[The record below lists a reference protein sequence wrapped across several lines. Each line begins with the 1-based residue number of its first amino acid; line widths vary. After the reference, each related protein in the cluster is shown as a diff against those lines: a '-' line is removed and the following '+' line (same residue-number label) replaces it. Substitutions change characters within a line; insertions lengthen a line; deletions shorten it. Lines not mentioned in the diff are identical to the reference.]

1 MSEKFDS
8 LIKKLFSLLCFQQND
23 LLAVHMDK
31 AHTAEDDRE
40 SFGDREGKPHGVK
53 TTDPCED
60 KCHRQKND
68 KLTEHGDP

>member
-8 LIKKLFSLLCFQQND
+8 LIKKLFSLPCFQRND
-23 LLAVHMDK
+23 LLTVHMDK

-40 SFGDREGKPHGVK
+40 SFGDREGKPHSVK
-53 TTDPCED
+53 TTDPRED

>member
-8 LIKKLFSLLCFQQND
+8 LIKKLFSLLCFQRND

-60 KCHRQKND
+60 KCHRQKSD

>member
-8 LIKKLFSLLCFQQND
+8 LIKKLFSLLCFQRND
-23 LLAVHMDK
+23 LLTVHMDK

-40 SFGDREGKPHGVK
+40 SFGDREGKPYGVK
-53 TTDPCED
+53 TTELCED
-60 KCHRQKND
+60 KRHRQKNY

>member
-8 LIKKLFSLLCFQQND
+8 LIKKLFSLLCFQRND

-40 SFGDREGKPHGVK
+40 SFGDWEGKPHGVK
-53 TTDPCED
+53 TTDSCED

-68 KLTEHGDP
+68 KLTEHRDP